1 MTHTNPFP
9 GTLSSSHLS
18 SSSSVATS
26 NICKTNLQESL
37 VPSPIPVAQLQ
48 EGQPVLNTP
57 GPVEGTSAYCNN
69 RDIRSCGNLESY
81 PETQTSPWPLAGSI
95 NASPSDMTQQDYMRD
110 NGSFSSATCSGTP
123 SPFYGS
129 DVSNGSMF
137 SATPL
142 HNVAE
147 CDFQSGVG
155 TSTTQSATSVPFVS
169 SNYIPEASLGGF
181 DHQIPS
187 DFNFFGDTSN
197 PSVDFSLLD
206 DPIFDSSNPPPHSG
220 YTASAGND
228 SVLQQ
233 LLGEIIALNGNSDS
247 NGIPSHANPN
257 VLNTHRYQSRSKS
270 SLPFQGML
278 IDCIHVLVSFEPMH
292 Q

>member
-1 MTHTNPFP
+1 MST
-9 GTLSSSHLS
+9 SS
-18 SSSSVATS
+18 
-26 NICKTNLQESL
+26 
-37 VPSPIPVAQLQ
+37 
-48 EGQPVLNTP
+48 
-57 GPVEGTSAYCNN
+57 
-69 RDIRSCGNLESY
+69 
-81 PETQTSPWPLAGSI
+81 
-95 NASPSDMTQQDYMRD
+95 ASPSNVPWTQQDYMRD

-129 DVSNGSMF
+129 DVSNGSTFAMPF
-137 SATPL
+137 

-155 TSTTQSATSVPFVS
+155 TSTTQSATSIPFES

-206 DPIFDSSNPPPHSG
+206 DPIFDSSNPPPHSE
-220 YTASAGND
+220 YTTSAGND

-233 LLGEIIALNGNSDS
+233 LLGEILALNGNSDS
-247 NGIPSHANPN
+247 NGIPSHAHS
-257 VLNTHRYQSRSKS
+257 NTHRYQSRSNS

-278 IDCIHVLVSFEPMH
+278 IDYNVMALSPLNPCMNRLAIPLI
-292 Q
+292 